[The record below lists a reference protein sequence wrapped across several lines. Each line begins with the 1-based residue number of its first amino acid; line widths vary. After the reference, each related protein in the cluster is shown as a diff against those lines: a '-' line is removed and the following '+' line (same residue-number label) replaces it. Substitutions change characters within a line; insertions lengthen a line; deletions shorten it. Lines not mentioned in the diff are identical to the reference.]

1 MIYKE
6 KEKHIHKK
14 RKANNS
20 NNKVYIMNF
29 NIHRNEILPS
39 LQAICGVI
47 DRRQALPILSNL
59 LIVAEK
65 GKIIFT
71 GTDMEVEMVTEIN
84 HPSETQGEITV
95 PARKLL
101 DICRALPDDSN
112 INFSFNR
119 DQVLVKSG
127 KSKFTLATLP
137 ATEFPS
143 TEVLGSSNKISLP
156 QEELKTLLEDTMFSM
171 AQQDVRYYLNGL
183 LLELEKNSLRAVATD
198 GHRLALKEISLKTG
212 IEEPQQIIIPRKG
225 VIELI
230 RLLDSDDK
238 KVSIEVSRNHIRV
251 SKEKLQFTSKLID
264 GKFPDY
270 QKVIPK
276 EGAHPVK
283 TNREILKQ
291 GLIRASIL
299 SNEKYKGV
307 RLVLQHDQLKAFA
320 HNPEQEEA
328 EEEIEI
334 NYKGDD
340 IEIGF
345 NVTYLLDAL
354 STIKTEQVILNISDP
369 NSSCLVLPDDETE
382 CKYVVMPMRL

>member
-1 MIYKE
+1 
-6 KEKHIHKK
+6 
-14 RKANNS
+14 
-20 NNKVYIMNF
+20 
-29 NIHRNEILPS
+29 
-39 LQAICGVI
+39 
-47 DRRQALPILSNL
+47 
-59 LIVAEK
+59 
-65 GKIIFT
+65 
-71 GTDMEVEMVTEIN
+71 MVTFIS
-84 HPSETQGEITV
+84 HQSDASGEITV

-101 DICRALPDDSN
+101 DICKALPEDST
-112 INFSFNR
+112 IGMIFNK

-137 ATEFPS
+137 ATEYPS
-143 TEVLGSSNKISLP
+143 TEALGRSSKTSLP
-156 QEELKTLLEDTMFSM
+156 QKEFRELLEDTMFSM

-198 GHRLALKEISLKTG
+198 GHRLALKEIKAQTG

-225 VIELI
+225 VVELI
-230 RLLDSDDK
+230 RLLDGEDENIS
-238 KVSIEVSRNHIRV
+238 VEVSQNHIRV
-251 SKEKLQFTSKLID
+251 SKDSVQFTSKLID

-270 QKVIPK
+270 QRVIPK
-276 EGAHPVK
+276 EGEHPVK
-283 TNREILKQ
+283 TNRDILKQ

-307 RLVLQHDQLKAFA
+307 RLVLQNDLLKAFA

-354 STIKTEQVILNISDP
+354 SSIKTEEVILNISDP
-369 NSSCLVLPDDETE
+369 NSSCLILPDDETD

>member
-1 MIYKE
+1 
-6 KEKHIHKK
+6 
-14 RKANNS
+14 
-20 NNKVYIMNF
+20 MNF
-29 NIHRNEILPS
+29 NINRNEILPS
-39 LQAICGVI
+39 LQVVCGVI

-65 GKIIFT
+65 DKITFT
-71 GTDMEVEMVTEIN
+71 GTDMEVEMVTSIS
-84 HPSETQGEITV
+84 HQAETPGEITV
-95 PARKLL
+95 PARKFL
-101 DICRALPDDSN
+101 DICKALPDDSN
-112 INFSFNR
+112 IGLSFNK
-119 DQVLVKSG
+119 DQVVVKSG

-137 ATEFPS
+137 ATEYPS
-143 TEVLGSSNKISLP
+143 TEALGNSSEISLP
-156 QEELKTLLEDTMFSM
+156 QKEFRALLEDTMFSM

-198 GHRLALKEISLKTG
+198 GHRLALKEIKVKTG
-212 IEEPQQIIIPRKG
+212 IEEAQQIIIPRKG
-225 VIELI
+225 VVELI
-230 RLLDSDDK
+230 RLLDGEDENIS
-238 KVSIEVSRNHIRV
+238 VEVSQNHIRV
-251 SKEKLQFTSKLID
+251 SKDKVQFTSKLID

-270 QKVIPK
+270 QRVIPK

-283 TNREILKQ
+283 TNRDTLKQ

-299 SNEKYKGV
+299 SNEKYKGI
-307 RLVLQHDQLKAFA
+307 RLVLQKDLLKAFA

-334 NYKGDD
+334 NYQGDD

-354 STIKTEQVILNISDP
+354 STIKTQEVILNISDP
-369 NSSCLVLPDDETE
+369 NSSCLILPDDDTD

>member
-1 MIYKE
+1 
-6 KEKHIHKK
+6 
-14 RKANNS
+14 
-20 NNKVYIMNF
+20 MNF
-29 NIHRNEILPS
+29 NINRNEILPS
-39 LQAICGVI
+39 LQAVCGVI

-65 GKIIFT
+65 GKIAFT
-71 GTDMEVEMVTEIN
+71 STDMEVEMVSEIN

-101 DICRALPDDSN
+101 DICRALPDDAN
-112 INFSFNR
+112 INLSFNK

-127 KSKFTLATLP
+127 KSKFTLTTLP

-143 TEVLGSSNKISLP
+143 TEALGSSNKISLP
-156 QEELKTLLEDTMFSM
+156 QEEFKALLEDTMFSM

-198 GHRLALKEISLKTG
+198 GHRLASKEISVKTG

-230 RLLDSDDK
+230 RLLDGEDK
-238 KVSIEVSRNHIRV
+238 NVSIEVSQNHIRV

-270 QKVIPK
+270 QRVIPK

-283 TNREILKQ
+283 TNRELLKQ

-299 SNEKYKGV
+299 SNEKYKGI
-307 RLVLQHDQLKAFA
+307 RLMLQHNLLKAFA

-334 NYKGDD
+334 NYNGDD

>member
-1 MIYKE
+1 
-6 KEKHIHKK
+6 
-14 RKANNS
+14 
-20 NNKVYIMNF
+20 MNF
-29 NIHRNEILPS
+29 NIKRDEILPS
-39 LQAICGVI
+39 LQAVCGVI

-65 GKIIFT
+65 DQITFT
-71 GTDMEVEMVTEIN
+71 GTDMEVEMVTSITHQPN
-84 HPSETQGEITV
+84 TSGEITI

-101 DICRALPDDSN
+101 DICKALPDGST
-112 INFSFNR
+112 IGMSFNK

-137 ATEFPS
+137 ATEYPS
-143 TEVLGSSNKISLP
+143 TETLGSSSKISLP
-156 QEELKTLLEDTMFSM
+156 QKEFKALLEDTMFSM

-198 GHRLALKEISLKTG
+198 GHRLALKEIKAQTG
-212 IEEPQQIIIPRKG
+212 IEDAQQIIIPKKG
-225 VIELI
+225 VVELI
-230 RLLDSDDK
+230 RLLDGEDENIS
-238 KVSIEVSRNHIRV
+238 VEVSQNHIRV
-251 SKEKLQFTSKLID
+251 SKDKIQLTSKLID

-270 QKVIPK
+270 QRVIPK
-276 EGAHPVK
+276 EGQHPVK
-283 TNREILKQ
+283 INRDILKQ

-307 RLVLQHDQLKAFA
+307 RLVLQKDRLKAFA

-354 STIKTEQVILNISDP
+354 SAIKTEEVILNISDP
-369 NSSCLVLPDDETE
+369 NSSCLVLPDDETD
-382 CKYVVMPMRL
+382 CKYVIMPMRL

>member
-1 MIYKE
+1 
-6 KEKHIHKK
+6 
-14 RKANNS
+14 
-20 NNKVYIMNF
+20 MNF
-29 NIHRNEILPS
+29 NIERNEILPA
-39 LQAICGVI
+39 LQAVCGII

-59 LIVAEK
+59 LIAVKEEE
-65 GKIIFT
+65 IIFS
-71 GTDMEVEMVTEIN
+71 GTDMEVEMVAEIN
-84 HPSETQGEITV
+84 NLSESQGEIAV

-112 INFSFNR
+112 INLSFKKE
-119 DQVLVKSG
+119 QVLVKSG

-137 ATEFPS
+137 ATEYPA
-143 TEVLGSSNKISLP
+143 TEALSNSNKISLP
-156 QEELKTLLEDTMFSM
+156 QEEFKALLEDTMFSM

-183 LLELEKNSLRAVATD
+183 LLELDKHNLRAVATD
-198 GHRLALKEISLKTG
+198 GHRLALKEINVKTG
-212 IEEPQQIIIPRKG
+212 IEETQQIIIPRKG
-225 VIELI
+225 VIELV
-230 RLLDSDDK
+230 RLLGGDDK
-238 KVSIEVSRNHIRV
+238 NVSVEVSQNHIRI
-251 SKEKLQFTSKLID
+251 SKEKRQFTSKLID

-270 QKVIPK
+270 QRVIPK

-283 TNREILKQ
+283 IERETLKQ

-299 SNEKYKGV
+299 SNEKYKGI
-307 RLVLQHDQLKAFA
+307 RLVLQHNLLKAFA

-334 NYKGDD
+334 NYEGDD

-354 STIKTEQVILNISDP
+354 STIKTKQVILNISDP
-369 NSSCLVLPDDETE
+369 NSSCLIFPDDESE

>member
-1 MIYKE
+1 
-6 KEKHIHKK
+6 
-14 RKANNS
+14 
-20 NNKVYIMNF
+20 MNF
-29 NIHRNEILPS
+29 NINRNEILPS
-39 LQAICGVI
+39 LQIVCGVI
-47 DRRQALPILSNL
+47 DKRQSLPILSNL
-59 LIVAEK
+59 LIVVEK
-65 GKIIFT
+65 GKIILS
-71 GTDMEVEMVTEIN
+71 GTDMEVEMVVEIN
-84 HPSETQGEITV
+84 HSSETPGEITV

-101 DICRALPDDSN
+101 DICKALPDDSN
-112 INFSFNR
+112 INLSFNK
-119 DQVLVKSG
+119 DQITVKSG

-156 QEELKTLLEDTMFSM
+156 QEDFKALLEDTMFSM

-183 LLELEKNSLRAVATD
+183 LLEFDINSLRAVATD
-198 GHRLALKEISLKTG
+198 GHRLALKEIKVKTG

-230 RLLDSDDK
+230 RLLDGDDK
-238 KVSIEVSRNHIRV
+238 NVSIEVSQNHIRV
-251 SKEKLQFTSKLID
+251 TKENLQFTSKLID

-270 QKVIPK
+270 KKVIPK
-276 EGAHPVK
+276 EGPHPVK
-283 TNREILKQ
+283 TNRETLKQ

-334 NYKGDD
+334 SYKGDE

-345 NVTYLLDAL
+345 NVTYLLDAI
-354 STIKTEQVILNISDP
+354 STIKTKQVILSISDP
-369 NSSCLVLPDDETE
+369 NSSCLVIPDDDTE

>member
-1 MIYKE
+1 
-6 KEKHIHKK
+6 
-14 RKANNS
+14 
-20 NNKVYIMNF
+20 MNF
-29 NIHRNEILPS
+29 NINRNEILHS
-39 LQAICGVI
+39 LQTVCSVI

-59 LIVAEK
+59 LIVVEK

-71 GTDMEVEMVTEIN
+71 GTDMEVEMVAELN
-84 HPSETQGEITV
+84 LSSETQGEITV

-112 INFSFNR
+112 INLSFIK

-143 TEVLGSSNKISLP
+143 TESLGNSIKISLP
-156 QEELKTLLEDTMFSM
+156 QEELKALLEDTMFSM

-198 GHRLALKEISLKTG
+198 GHRLALKEIKVKTG
-212 IEEPQQIIIPRKG
+212 IKEPQQIIIPRKG
-225 VIELI
+225 VIELV
-230 RLLDSDDK
+230 RLLDGDDIN
-238 KVSIEVSRNHIRV
+238 VSIEVSKNHIRV
-251 SKEKLQFTSKLID
+251 SKEKQQFTSKLID

-276 EGAHPVK
+276 EGEHPVI
-283 TNREILKQ
+283 TNRERLKQ

-299 SNEKYKGV
+299 SNEKYKGI
-307 RLVLQHDQLKAFA
+307 RLVLQHNQLKAFA

-354 STIKTEQVILNISDP
+354 SIIETEQVILNISNP
-369 NSSCLVLPDDETE
+369 NSSCLVLPDNETE

>member
-1 MIYKE
+1 
-6 KEKHIHKK
+6 
-14 RKANNS
+14 
-20 NNKVYIMNF
+20 MNF
-29 NIHRNEILPS
+29 NITRNEILPS
-39 LQAICGVI
+39 LQAVCGVV

-65 GKIIFT
+65 EKITFT
-71 GTDMEVEMVTEIN
+71 GTDMEVEMVTTID
-84 HPSETQGEITV
+84 HSAATPGETSV

-101 DICRALPDDSN
+101 DICRALPEGSE
-112 INFSFNR
+112 IGLSFNKDR
-119 DQVLVKSG
+119 VLVKSG

-137 ATEFPS
+137 ANEFPS
-143 TEVLGSSNKISLP
+143 TEALGSSSKITLP
-156 QEELKTLLEDTMFSM
+156 QEEFKELLEDTMFSM

-183 LLELEKNSLRAVATD
+183 LLELGEKTLRAVATD
-198 GHRLALKEISLKTG
+198 GHRLALKEITVETG
-212 IEEPQQIIIPRKG
+212 LTESQQIIIPRKG
-225 VIELI
+225 VSELI
-230 RLLDSDDK
+230 RLLDGDDK
-238 KVSIEVSRNHIRV
+238 DISIEISQNHIRV
-251 SKEKLQFTSKLID
+251 SKDKIQFTSKLID

-270 QKVIPK
+270 QRVIPK

-291 GLIRASIL
+291 GLVRASIL

-307 RLVLQHDQLKAFA
+307 RLILQKGLLKAFA

-328 EEEIEI
+328 EEEIEVD
-334 NYKGDD
+334 YAGDE

-354 STIKTEQVILNISDP
+354 SSIKTEQVILNISDP

>member
-1 MIYKE
+1 
-6 KEKHIHKK
+6 
-14 RKANNS
+14 
-20 NNKVYIMNF
+20 MNF
-29 NIHRNEILPS
+29 NINRNEILPS
-39 LQAICGVI
+39 LQTVCGVI

-65 GKIIFT
+65 GKITFT
-71 GTDMEVEMVTEIN
+71 GTDMEVEMVTTIN
-84 HPSETQGEITV
+84 HSSETPGEITV

-101 DICRALPDDSN
+101 DICKALPDDSN
-112 INFSFNR
+112 ISLSFKK
-119 DQVLVKSG
+119 DQLLVKSG

-143 TEVLGSSNKISLP
+143 TETLVSSNKISLP
-156 QEELKTLLEDTMFSM
+156 QEDFKSLLEDTMFSM

-183 LLELEKNSLRAVATD
+183 LLEMEKNSLKAVATD
-198 GHRLALKEISLKTG
+198 GHRLALKEINVKTG

-230 RLLDSDDK
+230 RLLDGDDK
-238 KVSIEVSRNHIRV
+238 NIIIEVSQNHIRV
-251 SKEKLQFTSKLID
+251 SKGGVQFTSKLID

-270 QKVIPK
+270 QRVVPK
-276 EGAHPVK
+276 AGEHPVK
-283 TNREILKQ
+283 TNRETLKQ

-307 RLVLQHDQLKAFA
+307 RLVLQHNLLKAFA

-334 NYKGDD
+334 KYEGED

-354 STIKTEQVILNISDP
+354 STIKTKEVILDISDP

>member
-1 MIYKE
+1 
-6 KEKHIHKK
+6 
-14 RKANNS
+14 
-20 NNKVYIMNF
+20 MNF
-29 NIHRNEILPS
+29 NIKRSEILLS
-39 LQAICGVI
+39 LQVVCGVI

-59 LIVAEK
+59 LLVAEK
-65 GKIIFT
+65 DKITFT
-71 GTDMEVEMVTEIN
+71 GTDMEVEMVTTITHRSEI
-84 HPSETQGEITV
+84 PVEITV

-101 DICRALPDDSN
+101 DICKALPEDSK
-112 INFSFNR
+112 IAFSFNK
-119 DQVLVKSG
+119 DQVVIKSG

-137 ATEFPS
+137 ATEYPS
-143 TEVLGSSNKISLP
+143 TEALGSSSKISLP
-156 QEELKTLLEDTMFSM
+156 QKELKALLEDTMFSM

-198 GHRLALKEISLKTG
+198 GHRLALKEIKAKTG
-212 IEEPQQIIIPRKG
+212 IEEAQQIIIPRKG

-230 RLLDSDDK
+230 RLLDGEDEN
-238 KVSIEVSRNHIRV
+238 VSVEVSQNHIRV
-251 SKEKLQFTSKLID
+251 SKDRVQFTSKLID

-270 QKVIPK
+270 QRVIPK

-283 TNREILKQ
+283 TSKDILKQ

-307 RLVLQHDQLKAFA
+307 RLVLQKDLLKAFA

-354 STIKTEQVILNISDP
+354 SAIKTQEVILNISDP
-369 NSSCLVLPDDETE
+369 NSSCLILPDDDTD